1 MPREIIIRV
10 NGSFFTV
17 NKQIMMKTIL
27 LVRHAK
33 SAWDDPSLS
42 DFERTLTERG
52 KSDAKMM
59 AKRLKEK
66 SIKIDLFISS
76 SATRAKKTA
85 KIFMK
90 EFEKDPQKLKLFPS
104 LYEASVKDFYDAAET
119 PDDKDKTVVLFSHN
133 PGITE
138 FINSLNCSPVYNM
151 PTCAVYAVAIKTDR
165 WKEFREAEKE
175 FLFFDYPKN
184 EE

>member
-1 MPREIIIRV
+1 
-10 NGSFFTV
+10 
-17 NKQIMMKTIL
+17 MKTL
-27 LVRHAK
+27 LLIRHAK
-33 SAWDDPSLS
+33 SSWDDPKLS

-59 AKRLKEK
+59 AKRIKDK
-66 SIKIDLFISS
+66 SIEIKFFVSS
-76 SATRAKKTA
+76 PAKRAKKTA

-90 EFEKDPQKLKLFPS
+90 EFDEKEKNLLLFPS
-104 LYEASVKDFYDAAET
+104 LYEGSVQNFYDAVEGL
-119 PDDKDKTVVLFSHN
+119 DQKEDKVALFAHN
-133 PGITE
+133 PGISD
-138 FINSLNCSPVYNM
+138 FVNSLDCSPVYNM
-151 PTCAVYAVAIKTDR
+151 PTCAVFALKIKTKD